1 MGNTANNNWP
11 TPVATDLVKDGWEA
25 IKDLGDAID
34 TTLGVYA
41 PSTSGL
47 TLINTTSFSG
57 VASQAFTFASS
68 TYDNYRIMF
77 NLDSNSLTD
86 SNVTIKM
93 RSGAT
98 NNSAAAYSFASYL
111 KTRTNSDGNFCGDDT
126 TAGFRICNLDN
137 GGGSTTLTYT
147 AIAIDLFDIFKTIN
161 TRIAYNGMFL
171 NTSTLP
177 SMITG
182 AGVHAIQSSFDG
194 IDIISDAAT
203 FSGRVSIYGYNK

>member
-1 MGNTANNNWP
+1 MGTTTNNGWP

-34 TTLGVYA
+34 TTLGVYSPA
-41 PSTSGL
+41 TPMGVHLSTV
-47 TLINTTSFSG
+47 TFSG

-98 NNSAAAYSFASYL
+98 DNSAAAYSFASYL

-126 TAGFRICNLDN
+126 TAGFRIMNLDA
-137 GGGSTTLTYT
+137 GGGSNTLTYSAT
-147 AIAIDLFDIFKTIN
+147 AIDLFDIFKAIN
-161 TRIAYNGMFL
+161 TRIVYNGHFL

-194 IDIISDAAT
+194 INIISDGAT